1 MSINK
6 IILLGH
12 VGKDPETKEINGTK
26 VSQFTVATTE
36 KGYTTKDGK
45 KIEDRTEWHNIV
57 AWRGLAELSEKWIK
71 KGSQIYIE
79 GKLTSRG
86 WEKDGVQHTRIEVVA
101 ENIQLLGIKQSNTT
115 EAEKPKSDL
124 GINASSDLPF

>member
-26 VSQFTVATTE
+26 VSQFSLATTE
-36 KGYTTKDGK
+36 KGYTTKDGVK
-45 KIEDRTEWHNIV
+45 VPEKVEWHNIV
-57 AWRGLAELSEKWIK
+57 AWRGLAELAEKWIK

-101 ENIQLLGIKQSNTT
+101 ENIQLCGKPETKEADTT
-115 EAEKPKSDL
+115 PKK